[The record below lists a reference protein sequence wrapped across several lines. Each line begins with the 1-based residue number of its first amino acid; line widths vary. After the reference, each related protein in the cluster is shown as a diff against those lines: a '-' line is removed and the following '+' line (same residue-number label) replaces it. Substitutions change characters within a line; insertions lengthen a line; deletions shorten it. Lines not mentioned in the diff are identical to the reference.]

1 MNFAKAV
8 CCCGGDDDDGAP
20 YERFYDDSTVT
31 SVRREDARLNNRG
44 IDELDNTTRESSHK
58 QIKSK
63 EQQEEEALN
72 RILENTQHN
81 IIDVSHLDG
90 MTLNTSEY
98 IARAQQ
104 YEEAIRVHDQNIL
117 RGVNGP
123 PRSPNC
129 ANKAAEW
136 LGRPGTSREAY
147 ADVRRLIAE
156 VYDAID
162 QGVHVD
168 HKTDLVV
175 YMDM

>member
-123 PRSPNC
+123 PRSPSN
-129 ANKAAEW
+129 
-136 LGRPGTSREAY
+136 
-147 ADVRRLIAE
+147 
-156 VYDAID
+156 
-162 QGVHVD
+162 
-168 HKTDLVV
+168 LVV
-175 YMDM
+175 SYQLQCFN